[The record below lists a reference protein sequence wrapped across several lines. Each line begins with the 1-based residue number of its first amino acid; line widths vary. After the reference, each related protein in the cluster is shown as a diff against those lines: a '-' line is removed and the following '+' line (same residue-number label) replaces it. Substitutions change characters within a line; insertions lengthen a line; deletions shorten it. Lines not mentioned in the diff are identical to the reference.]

1 MDEKRK
7 EGYYR
12 MDFSDKL
19 NFLMKITQ
27 TMNKDLADGISVD
40 RSLISLLRT
49 GKRGMPRNREHI
61 SRMADYF
68 ARHCTA
74 DFQRHALSEMLGQTV
89 LRSSMP
95 TDFLAG
101 YLERWLANEPEL
113 NMTEFVFLE
122 EDPSKP
128 AEAPPVPD
136 LPAASSSTGSD
147 STTFYYGN
155 EGKRNAMHR
164 LLSVIRDI
172 SEPCTIYHASE
183 DNLEWLLE
191 DYSFIKE
198 FQSAMIE
205 NVNRG
210 FHICQILPSVNY
222 MNRYVESL
230 RFWLPI
236 YTTGQ
241 AEVYYYPRLRDN
253 LYRYSAIVLPGH
265 CALTSVSIGL
275 EHDHIVCFSKD
286 PTFVDKT
293 FNQFQDYLSLCL
305 PAMTLHNSP
314 EEYYTYFQKLF
325 QNTGDYIQK
334 VFPLSANTLPK
345 ELLQQLTETVDH
357 PGWKNT
363 FQMYLDEVPHF
374 EEQLLHNEF
383 FDICELASAADV
395 RAGKVPIGCPYKTYE
410 GHPVYTLE
418 TYVLHLKNILRLM
431 DRYDN
436 YHFIPYTY
444 KEARHDY
451 SLFVNSSAPSLLVRN
466 LPPAMMFE
474 IKRPEMVMAF
484 REHLLRMAENLGY
497 GGMHQTKTRMKIL
510 SCIRELQESDK

>member
-1 MDEKRK
+1 
-7 EGYYR
+7 

-95 TDFLAG
+95 VDFLAD
-101 YLERWLANEPEL
+101 YLEHWLSNEPDP
-113 NMTEFVFLE
+113 NMTELVFRRENSSKLTE
-122 EDPSKP
+122 NPRIADASMPS
-128 AEAPPVPD
+128 VP
-136 LPAASSSTGSD
+136 TGSD

-155 EGKRNAMHR
+155 EGKRNAMHH
-164 LLSVIRDI
+164 LLSVIRDM

-191 DYSFIKE
+191 DYSFIGE
-198 FQSAMIE
+198 YQSAMIN
-205 NVNRG
+205 NVHRG
-210 FHICQILPSVNY
+210 FQICQILPSVNY

-253 LYRYSAIVLPGH
+253 LYRYSVIVLPGH
-265 CALTSVSIGL
+265 CALTSVSVGL
-275 EHDHIVCFSKD
+275 EHDRIVCFSTD

-293 FNQFQDYLSLCL
+293 FLQFQDYLSLCL
-305 PAMTLHNSP
+305 PVMTLHNSP
-314 EEYYTYFQKLF
+314 EDYYTYFQKLYRS
-325 QNTGDYIQK
+325 TGSMIQK

-345 ELLQQLTETVDH
+345 ELLKQLAETAEM
-357 PGWKNT
+357 PYWRNT
-363 FQMYLDEVPHF
+363 FRMYLDEISHF
-374 EEQLLHNEF
+374 EEKLLHTEF

-395 RAGKVPIGCPYKTYE
+395 RAGKVPIGCPYKAYE
-410 GHPVYTLE
+410 GYPVYTPE

-451 SLFVNSSAPSLLVRN
+451 SLFVNSNTPSLLVRN
-466 LPPAMMFE
+466 LPPAMIFE

-484 REHLLRMAENLGY
+484 REYLFRMAENLGY

-510 SCIRELQESDK
+510 SCIRELQEPDK